1 MAMGPLLYGP
11 IAPVPRRLSMTTLYS
26 TKAVAVGGRHGS
38 VRTDDGLLD
47 VQLALP
53 TALGGNG
60 GATNPEQLF
69 AAGYAACFENAVIHV
84 SRSRNARVGD
94 KDVIVEATVGM
105 QPNGAGGFV
114 LTVAMAVDIGG
125 LDQATAEQ
133 IVQAAHS
140 ACPYSNAIKG
150 NIDVDI
156 TSRPTDG
163 RGGESM
169 TEDDVLRL
177 DRQVCFPLYAA
188 SNLITRLYRPLLDA
202 LGLTYPQYL
211 VMMVLWEKSPCTVGE
226 VGEQLH
232 LETGTLTPLL
242 KRMEAAGLVAR
253 KRDASDE
260 RRVLVTLTEPGEA
273 LRAPAKSVPRALA
286 DKLAMPVTDLER
298 LRTTLTGLLGAMT
311 EKP

>member
-1 MAMGPLLYGP
+1 
-11 IAPVPRRLSMTTLYS
+11 
-26 TKAVAVGGRHGS
+26 
-38 VRTDDGLLD
+38 
-47 VQLALP
+47 
-53 TALGGNG
+53 
-60 GATNPEQLF
+60 
-69 AAGYAACFENAVIHV
+69 
-84 SRSRNARVGD
+84 
-94 KDVIVEATVGM
+94 
-105 QPNGAGGFV
+105 
-114 LTVAMAVDIGG
+114 
-125 LDQATAEQ
+125 
-133 IVQAAHS
+133 
-140 ACPYSNAIKG
+140 
-150 NIDVDI
+150 
-156 TSRPTDG
+156 
-163 RGGESM
+163 M

-253 KRDASDE
+253 KHDASDE

>member
-1 MAMGPLLYGP
+1 
-11 IAPVPRRLSMTTLYS
+11 
-26 TKAVAVGGRHGS
+26 
-38 VRTDDGLLD
+38 
-47 VQLALP
+47 
-53 TALGGNG
+53 
-60 GATNPEQLF
+60 
-69 AAGYAACFENAVIHV
+69 
-84 SRSRNARVGD
+84 
-94 KDVIVEATVGM
+94 
-105 QPNGAGGFV
+105 
-114 LTVAMAVDIGG
+114 
-125 LDQATAEQ
+125 
-133 IVQAAHS
+133 
-140 ACPYSNAIKG
+140 
-150 NIDVDI
+150 
-156 TSRPTDG
+156 
-163 RGGESM
+163 M

-298 LRTTLTGLLGAMT
+298 LRTTLTGLVDAMT